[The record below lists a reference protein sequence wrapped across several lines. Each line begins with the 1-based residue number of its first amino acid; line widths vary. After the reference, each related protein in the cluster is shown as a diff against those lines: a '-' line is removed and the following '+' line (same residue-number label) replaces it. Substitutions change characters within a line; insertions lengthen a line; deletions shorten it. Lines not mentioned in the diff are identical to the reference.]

1 MDSLFP
7 YSSVVP
13 AVEKCLVGEEGDVSG
28 ALSTLSALLRHVPY
42 RSDLFPILASLTS
55 CNKLKVKLAAYQLA
69 LRNRDDEQ
77 LILLFNQAL
86 KVFQIHSYKDFSNSI
101 IVIEFAHL
109 FAISFASYKCS

>member
-1 MDSLFP
+1 MESLFP

-13 AVEKCLVGEEGDVSG
+13 AVEKCLLGDEGDRSR

-86 KVFQIHSYKDFSNSI
+86 KVIDLDNCS
-101 IVIEFAHL
+101 HL
-109 FAISFASYKCS
+109 AKKTSEYNMSFM